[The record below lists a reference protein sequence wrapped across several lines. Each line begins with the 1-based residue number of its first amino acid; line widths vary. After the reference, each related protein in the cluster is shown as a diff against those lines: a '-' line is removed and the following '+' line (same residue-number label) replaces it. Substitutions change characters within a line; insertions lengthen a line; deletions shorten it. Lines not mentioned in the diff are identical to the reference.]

1 MKTETQISPPSEN
14 IEGMSTLSE
23 VASLPSQEGDSEIME
38 VLQYLVF

>member
-1 MKTETQISPPSEN
+1 METGTQTSSPCEN
-14 IEGMSTLSE
+14 VEGMSPLSE